1 MFIWNFCTSVG
12 ILLLLCEAGV
22 GIVRGVCLLSWLLP
36 SSSSGKSLLPFVGFL
51 SFAALSSVVS
61 FSVNTKCL
69 KNLGKAIL
77 ALCSAASNNEDCRCI
92 EMEALEVGGMVVVV
106 VASKEAEKKQPPLPP
121 EKKLWSGGGGRSYRS
136 ESRTVL
142 HISQI

>member
-1 MFIWNFCTSVG
+1 MNY
-12 ILLLLCEAGV
+12 E
-22 GIVRGVCLLSWLLP
+22 
-36 SSSSGKSLLPFVGFL
+36 
-51 SFAALSSVVS
+51 
-61 FSVNTKCL
+61 NY
-69 KNLGKAIL
+69 
-77 ALCSAASNNEDCRCI
+77 NNEDCRCI

>member
-1 MFIWNFCTSVG
+1 MITSDDEG
-12 ILLLLCEAGV
+12 DGCDA
-22 GIVRGVCLLSWLLP
+22 
-36 SSSSGKSLLPFVGFL
+36 
-51 SFAALSSVVS
+51 
-61 FSVNTKCL
+61 
-69 KNLGKAIL
+69 
-77 ALCSAASNNEDCRCI
+77 
-92 EMEALEVGGMVVVV
+92 VV